1 YMIMGAILRKEII
14 MSNEILDISELN
26 AVVEETIDALEEG
39 KNKIFE
45 ISEQAQN
52 EYKDLE
58 SKLHLI
64 QDKVKT
70 TIDETELLEKKEQKS
85 RKKLMVVSK
94 NFNIYSE
101 ENIKGAYETT
111 KDFQIKLALK
121 REQERQLILQRT
133 DLEHQII

>member
-1 YMIMGAILRKEII
+1 MDLMSNIFKASKICAYMIMGAILRKEII

-64 QDKVKT
+64 QDKVK
-70 TIDETELLEKKEQKS
+70 LP
-85 RKKLMVVSK
+85 
-94 NFNIYSE
+94 
-101 ENIKGAYETT
+101 
-111 KDFQIKLALK
+111 
-121 REQERQLILQRT
+121 
-133 DLEHQII
+133 